1 MPAEE
6 VPKEINFQ
14 ELFAQIPAGV
24 DWGLR
29 KRRNNGTSPVFIFEI
44 FQYIGEGGLSVQGT
58 GDSPADAVNACLKNY
73 ADRWQV

>member
-1 MPAEE
+1 MSTQE

-14 ELFAQIPAGV
+14 KVFGEVPAGA

-29 KRRNNGTSPVFIFEI
+29 KRRNNGGSPIFIFEI

-58 GDSPADAVNACLKNY
+58 GDSPAAAVEACLKNY
-73 ADRWQV
+73 ADRWSV